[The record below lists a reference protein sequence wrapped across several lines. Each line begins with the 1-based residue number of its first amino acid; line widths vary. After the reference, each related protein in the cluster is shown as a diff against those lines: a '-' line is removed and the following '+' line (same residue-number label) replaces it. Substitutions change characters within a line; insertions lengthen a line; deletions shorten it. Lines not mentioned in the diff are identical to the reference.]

1 MNKQTRRNFLKTSL
15 YAGTTVAWT
24 AKSWAQ
30 VKGATKRCAVP
41 PLAFVAAATATLVP
55 SKACNSA
62 NKA

>member
-30 VKGATKRCAVP
+30 VKGANETLRCATIG
-41 PLAFVAAATATLVP
+41 FRGRG
-55 SKACNSA
+55 NSHIGSI
-62 NKA
+62 